1 MNEIDLYIDND
12 GWLQLIYDHNV
23 SGESEYSYDIG
34 LNGTYKIVF
43 DDTYSFEFTC
53 DGNEVVDYDACLY
66 VYGYT
71 CGVGDIHLYVDD
83 GGWVLEDT
91 VSQSMLLANYEMVI
105 ESGKDYKLNMHGISQ
120 LVDTYLFSCTGD
132 HVLYSYDRCVYPPL
146 PTLYYPMD
154 PIILWEGYD
163 YNIVLLRDNHGN
175 YIENAQVAIYDQTN
189 STYIQKW
196 TPNPDG
202 YLLLG
207 ALFNDS
213 NHNTQVMVR
222 TFDGVFTLET
232 TYPANGSS
240 PVGSEDIT
248 QTNMT
253 IPIHYNIQMDTQDQF
268 GAPLTGV
275 FCGLAEYAPDN
286 PLSFWGYS
294 MGGRQYVP
302 VTNCSGFAMCDI
314 YAEKGGYGDYDVTA
328 LNWTSRSAMVKDYRH
343 EIVMVKE

>member
-1 MNEIDLYIDND
+1 MNTTDYCLVFSD
-12 GWLQLIYDHNV
+12 GAYYD
-23 SGESEYSYDIG
+23 
-34 LNGTYKIVF
+34 
-43 DDTYSFEFTC
+43 FTC

-71 CGVGDIHLYVDD
+71 CGVGDIHLYVNDS
-83 GGWVLEDT
+83 GWVLEDT
-91 VSQSMLLANYEMVI
+91 VSQSMLLSDYEMVI
-105 ESGKDYKLNMHGISQ
+105 ESGNDYKLDMHGISQ

-132 HVLYSYDRCVYPPL
+132 HVLYIYDRCVYPPG
-146 PTLYYPMD
+146 PHPDDPVD
-154 PIILWEGYD
+154 PIIIWEGYN
-163 YNIVLLRDNHGN
+163 YNIVLLRDEHGN

-189 STYIQKW
+189 STYLQKW
-196 TPNPDG
+196 TPEPDG

-213 NHNTQVMVR
+213 DHNIQILTR

-232 TYPANGSS
+232 TYPANGSN
-240 PVGSEDIT
+240 PVGSENIT

-253 IPIHYNIQMDTQDQF
+253 IPIHYNIRMHPEDQF
-268 GAPLTGV
+268 GTPLTDV
-275 FCGLAEYAPDN
+275 FCGLSEYTPYN

-314 YAEKGGYGDYDVTA
+314 YAEKGGYSDFEATA

-343 EIVMVKE
+343 DVTLQKE